1 MSKINAA
8 NVRLTGYEYNEF
20 ITTSKYSVSH
30 NDGTTTLTNDLIF
43 TEHEGKCSIDFD
55 VYSGLSMFDSK
66 REAVIKL
73 AHNMRRMS
81 DAILA
86 GSYDINDVGDNW
98 VDMDDAQQIDM
109 C

>member
-8 NVRLTGYEYNEF
+8 NVRLVGYEYNEF

-30 NDGTTTLTNDLIF
+30 NDGTTTLTNDLFF
-43 TEHEGKCSIDFD
+43 TDHEGKCSINFNVCSD
-55 VYSGLSMFDSK
+55 LIMFDSK

-81 DAILA
+81 DAILV
-86 GSYDINDVGDNW
+86 GSYDIVAAGDNW
-98 VDMDDAQQIDM
+98 IDIGADDE
-109 C
+109 

>member
-8 NVRLTGYEYNEF
+8 NAILVEYKRDEF
-20 ITTSKYSVSH
+20 ITTSKYNVSH
-30 NDGTTTLTNDLIF
+30 NDGITTLTNDLIF

-55 VYSGLSMFDSK
+55 VYSNLSMFDSK

-73 AHNMRRMS
+73 ANNMRRMS
-81 DAILA
+81 DAMLA

-98 VDMDDAQQIDM
+98 VDIGDCDE
-109 C
+109 